1 MENFFNYISKPITE
15 EEYELWFL
23 SNNIITERLQVF
35 QDFVISLV
43 LMISDTYLGDKSD
56 SRETDI
62 TLSYDDNLNHFNW
75 CWEKIIKNSSKEN
88 VLIEINGEHKD
99 FIQDFLF
106 EIFYNQKST
115 IVRDSVVKF
124 FTDVFYLEGTT
135 TKSDLDLITTI
146 YKTFNKN
153 TEFRFT

>member
-62 TLSYDDNLNHFNW
+62 SLSYDDNLNHFNW

-115 IVRDSVVKF
+115 MVRDSVVKF

>member
-115 IVRDSVVKF
+115 MVRDSVVKF